1 MSVMIFGRRGIYR
14 RKAVGLI
21 IENWQRATLT
31 ETGNAMAVRDVSLCD
46 VCDNGIVVMML

>member
-31 ETGNAMAVRDVSLCD
+31 ETGNAMAVRDVSLYCAMC
-46 VCDNGIVVMML
+46 VTTVLLL